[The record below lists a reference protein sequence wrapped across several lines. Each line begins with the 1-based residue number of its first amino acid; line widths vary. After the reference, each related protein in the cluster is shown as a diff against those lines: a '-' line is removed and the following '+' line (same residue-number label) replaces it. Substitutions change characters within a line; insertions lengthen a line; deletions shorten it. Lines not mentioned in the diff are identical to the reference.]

1 MNTKKG
7 YLLERNDTNEKI
19 VRNEL
24 IVTPFVKHTF
34 NTHVESYQL
43 FRYNYDKIQVPKF
56 WAFNKFNDFS
66 LIERTHK
73 LIDVAFNGTLR
84 DYQEDII
91 NRCLPIFETKG
102 GGVISLP
109 CGDGKTCVAIN
120 LFTRLRA
127 KTLVI
132 VHKTFLMNQWIE
144 SISKFT
150 DAKIGVIQGKKIDI
164 EDKDIVIG
172 MLQSLSMK
180 DYPETLWNNFD
191 FMIVDEVHNIATKV
205 FSKALCKINTRYTL
219 GLSATPEREDKLSK
233 VFYWYLGDM
242 MFQKG
247 KNKNSTVKV
256 KVINYVPSNT
266 CTKQD
271 LNRFKECKTMKGDI
285 NMAQM
290 ITNLSKISERNNKII
305 SEIKSI
311 LEIEPNRNVLVL
323 SSRIEQLETLKSLF
337 NDDEV
342 TTLYIGK
349 MKKKELDEAQSK
361 QIFFATYEMVNEGF
375 DLPKLDTLIF
385 ATPRSKV
392 EQSVGRILRNKEN
405 SPIIIDIID
414 KLSIFFGQGYKRK
427 KFYKDLNYDITEV
440 KVSLPTT

>member
-1 MNTKKG
+1 
-7 YLLERNDTNEKI
+7 
-19 VRNEL
+19 
-24 IVTPFVKHTF
+24 
-34 NTHVESYQL
+34 
-43 FRYNYDKIQVPKF
+43 
-56 WAFNKFNDFS
+56 
-66 LIERTHK
+66 
-73 LIDVAFNGTLR
+73 
-84 DYQEDII
+84 
-91 NRCLPIFETKG
+91 
-102 GGVISLP
+102 
-109 CGDGKTCVAIN
+109 
-120 LFTRLRA
+120 
-127 KTLVI
+127 
-132 VHKTFLMNQWIE
+132 
-144 SISKFT
+144 
-150 DAKIGVIQGKKIDI
+150 
-164 EDKDIVIG
+164 
-172 MLQSLSMK
+172 
-180 DYPETLWNNFD
+180 
-191 FMIVDEVHNIATKV
+191 
-205 FSKALCKINTRYTL
+205 
-219 GLSATPEREDKLSK
+219 
-233 VFYWYLGDM
+233 
-242 MFQKG
+242 
-247 KNKNSTVKV
+247 
-256 KVINYVPSNT
+256 
-266 CTKQD
+266 
-271 LNRFKECKTMKGDI
+271 MKGDI

-337 NDDEV
+337 NDDTK

-440 KVSLPTT
+440 KVSLPIT